1 MNDIFVPVFVF
12 QAYQSQVSLIQ
23 RGAVQ
28 WLYMSVPD
36 MTVKNWTEFPHC
48 VYKVT
53 H

>member
-1 MNDIFVPVFVF
+1 MTSVRVFVF

-23 RGAVQ
+23 REAIQ

-48 VYKVT
+48 IYKVT